1 MTSENSARPVRVL
14 LADDERLLR
23 AGLRLVL
30 AHADDID
37 VVAEAADGAEAVD
50 LAVRHRV
57 DVVLMD
63 IRMPG
68 TDGLTAAEM
77 LASRAPSVRVVM
89 LTTFGEAEYVTRALA
104 AGAAGFVLKDTG
116 PQELIQAVRVAASG
130 DAILS
135 PRVTRDLIEEYV
147 ITNARRADEARR
159 LVGLLTE
166 RERDVLVLIGQGLS
180 NAEVGRRLYLG
191 EGTVKTHVRH
201 ILAKLDCANRVQAA
215 ILAHEAGLLPAS

>member
-1 MTSENSARPVRVL
+1 M
-14 LADDERLLR
+14 
-23 AGLRLVL
+23 
-30 AHADDID
+30 
-37 VVAEAADGAEAVD
+37 
-50 LAVRHRV
+50 
-57 DVVLMD
+57 
-63 IRMPG
+63 
-68 TDGLTAAEM
+68 
-77 LASRAPSVRVVM
+77 
-89 LTTFGEAEYVTRALA
+89 
-104 AGAAGFVLKDTG
+104 DTG

-135 PRVTRDLIEEYV
+135 PRVTRDRIEEYV